1 MSFSYD
7 VTKINTTPLFQVRL
21 KIGQTSEYSP
31 VVVQDEEIQYF
42 LEDNDNDIG
51 KTCIDVL
58 NTQISQAATLVDKE
72 TGQVSE
78 AQSQILKNLKIL
90 RDDLLNSVSRNTPIH
105 MQLTGIFND
114 DRSTVDNDDEIYQD
128 GVKLT
133 DKGVNK
139 LVFADRI
146 ENIEDIH

>member
-90 RDDLLNSVSRNTPIH
+90 RDDLLNSVSRNTPTH